1 MENKKQNS
9 KIVWTIIVSF
19 LLVPLVVSVVSTI
32 HVINF
37 FALSNGFA
45 LALTLAMAFE
55 IGALSALAG
64 LVAMG
69 KINKNVVWFIFLI
82 LTAFQMMGNT
92 YYAYDLITQKM
103 IEDPNLIKNWTEL
116 FGLVEEDQIL
126 VKRIIAILSGA
137 ILPIVSL
144 SFLDLLVDY
153 IRKTFGIEENKNNQ
167 IEESV
172 EKKTEVVKDEEEE
185 IEEKIVAEYDVTEE
199 EVKSES
205 DSENKV
211 IDNLDEKLDDIIVDG
226 KVESHEE
233 ENFQKILDEKKKRLD
248 DMRQPNM
255 DMLNVLYNNG
265 EIKSGMELPSYN
277 DFINKLEKNK
287 YSQKEIN
294 LFLTLCNYL
303 EIFKVSYTQ
312 KIALKSY
319 EEAQDI
325 LSNYLTLGD

>member
-1 MENKKQNS
+1 MNNNS
-9 KIVWTIIVSF
+9 VSKMTWLIIISF
-19 LLVPLVVSVVSTI
+19 LLVPICVSVISTI

-37 FALSNGFA
+37 FSLSNGFA
-45 LALTLAMAFE
+45 LALTLAIAFE

-64 LVAMG
+64 LVAMN
-69 KINKNVVWFIFLI
+69 KINKNVVWFIFI
-82 LTAFQMMGNT
+82 LLTIFQVNGNT
-92 YYAYDLITQKM
+92 YYAYDILTQKM
-103 IEDPNLIKNWTEL
+103 VNQPNLIKNWAEL
-116 FGLVEEDQIL
+116 FGLAEEDPIFI
-126 VKRIIAILSGA
+126 KRIIALISGG

-144 SFLDLLVDY
+144 AFLDLLVDY
-153 IRKTFGIEENKNNQ
+153 IRKTFGIEESKTSKV
-167 IEESV
+167 EEV
-172 EKKTEVVKDEEEE
+172 FEKKTEIIENVDEEIVEE
-185 IEEKIVAEYDVTEE
+185 KNESELENKIEE
-199 EVKSES
+199 
-205 DSENKV
+205 
-211 IDNLDEKLDDIIVDG
+211 NLEEKLDNIIVDG

-255 DMLNVLYNNG
+255 DMLNILYNNG

>member
-1 MENKKQNS
+1 MENNKHNS
-9 KIVWTIIVSF
+9 KIVWTIIISF

-37 FALSNGFA
+37 FSLSNGFS
-45 LALTLAMAFE
+45 LALTLAIAFE

-92 YYAYDLITQKM
+92 YYAYDLITQRM
-103 IEDPNLIKNWTEL
+103 AGDPNLIKNWTEL
-116 FGLVEEDQIL
+116 FGLMEEDQIL

-153 IRKTFGIEENKNNQ
+153 IRKTFGIEENKNVQ
-167 IEESV
+167 SEELI
-172 EKKTEVVKDEEEE
+172 EKKTEIINLPEEETKEE
-185 IEEKIVAEYDVTEE
+185 IEEKIEEKIVTEYDITEE
-199 EVKSES
+199 
-205 DSENKV
+205 N
-211 IDNLDEKLDDIIVDG
+211 NLDQKLDDIISDG
-226 KVESHEE
+226 KIETHEE

-255 DMLNVLYNNG
+255 DMLSVLYDDG
-265 EIKSGMELPSYN
+265 KIQSGMELPSYN
-277 DFINKLEKNK
+277 DFINKLEKNR

-319 EEAQDI
+319 EEAQEI

>member
-9 KIVWTIIVSF
+9 KIVWTIIISF

-37 FALSNGFA
+37 FALSNGFS

-153 IRKTFGIEENKNNQ
+153 IRKTFGIEESKTSKV
-167 IEESV
+167 EEVV
-172 EKKTEVVKDEEEE
+172 EKKTEIIENGDEEIVEE
-185 IEEKIVAEYDVTEE
+185 KNESELENKIEE
-199 EVKSES
+199 
-205 DSENKV
+205 
-211 IDNLDEKLDDIIVDG
+211 NLEEKLDNIIVDG
-226 KVESHEE
+226 KIEAHEE

-255 DMLNVLYNNG
+255 DMLSVLYNNG

-277 DFINKLEKNK
+277 DFINQLEKNK

-319 EEAQDI
+319 EEAQEI
-325 LSNYLTLGD
+325 LSNYLSLGD